1 MLNHHTVFYSASL
14 RIMTTQLTGKLNQLG
29 RDLPEGLLV
38 DAAWLSDHGYST
50 SLVSKYVAA
59 GYLER
64 SAGRVYRKPRGVLT
78 WEQAVISLQTLL
90 YRGPLAV
97 GGRTALA
104 LQGYEHYLSRATYQV
119 HLYGPSAP
127 PSWLSKLPLS
137 VQFVFHN
144 SETLF
149 SSDAGLPPQ
158 GNLDRA
164 SAQAEKMVV
173 EKGYVVQSWGQW
185 RWPLVIAS
193 PERAL
198 LEVLAELPSHES
210 FDNVD
215 KLVESL
221 STLSPKRMLALLQA
235 CRSVKAKRLFFFF
248 ADRHSH
254 AWKKKINKEDV
265 DLGSGK
271 RMLVKGGVLDR
282 TYQITVPKG
291 LNAV

>member
-1 MLNHHTVFYSASL
+1 
-14 RIMTTQLTGKLNQLG
+14 MTTQLPGKLNQLR

-38 DAAWLSDHGYST
+38 DAAWLSKHGYAT

-64 SAGRVYRKPRGVLT
+64 PAGRVYRKPRGALS

-90 YRGPLAV
+90 YRTPLAV

-104 LQGYEHYLSRATYQV
+104 LQGYEHYLPRATQQV

-127 PSWLSKLPLS
+127 PGWLSKLPLS
-137 VQFVFHN
+137 IRFVFHN
-144 SETLF
+144 SAKLF
-149 SSDAGLPPQ
+149 STEAGLPPK
-158 GNLDRA
+158 GDLDRA
-164 SAQAEKMVV
+164 NAAAEKEAA
-173 EKGYVVQSWGQW
+173 EKGFVIQSWGQW
-185 RWPLVIAS
+185 RWPLVVSS

-198 LEVLAELPSHES
+198 LEVLDELPDHES
-210 FDNVD
+210 FETAD

-221 STLSPKRMLALLQA
+221 STLSPRRMQTLLQA
-235 CRSVKAKRLFFFF
+235 CQSVKAKRLLFFF

-254 AWKKKINKEDV
+254 AWKNKINKDHV

-291 LNAV
+291 LDAV

>member
-1 MLNHHTVFYSASL
+1 M
-14 RIMTTQLTGKLNQLG
+14 
-29 RDLPEGLLV
+29 
-38 DAAWLSDHGYST
+38 DAAWLSDHGYTT

-64 SAGRVYRKPRGVLT
+64 PAGRVYRKPRGILS

-90 YRGPLAV
+90 YRTPLAV
-97 GGRTALA
+97 GGRTALE
-104 LQGYEHYLSRATYQV
+104 LQGYEHYLPRATRQV

-127 PSWLSKLPLS
+127 PGWLSKLPLS
-137 VQFVFHN
+137 VRFAFHN
-144 SETLF
+144 SARLF
-149 SSDAGLPPQ
+149 SPDAGLPPQ
-158 GNLDRA
+158 GDLNRA
-164 SAQAEKMVV
+164 NAQAEKDAA
-173 EKGYVVQSWGQW
+173 EKGFVIQSWGQW
-185 RWPLVIAS
+185 RWPLVISS

-198 LEVLAELPSHES
+198 LELLDELPDHES
-210 FDNVD
+210 FEHVD

-221 STLSPKRMLALLQA
+221 STLSPRRMQTLLQA

-254 AWKKKINKEDV
+254 AWKNRISKNQV

-282 TYQITVPKG
+282 TYQITVPRG
-291 LNAV
+291 FDAV